1 MDINWSFKT
10 IINFIATGKTMRI
23 KYVPAGLLLSSGV
36 KLWGAELV
44 FIAIVVVRAGLALG
58 SDVPPCMFSV
68 DALREAESVIM
79 FERAPVLFGSWTG
92 WPL

>member
-1 MDINWSFKT
+1 LILLT
-10 IINFIATGKTMRI
+10 IINFNATGKTIRI
-23 KYVPAGLLLSSGV
+23 NHVPAGLLLSSGV

-44 FIAIVVVRAGLALG
+44 FIAIVVVAGLALG

-68 DALREAESVIM
+68 NALREAESVIM

-92 WPL
+92 WTL